1 MADIMPETMG
11 CQLWGVMGRFLT
23 YAETTT
29 KELDAI
35 KRRMF
40 SFEDIMRGHGF
51 RMQDIQEL
59 KTLDELRSTINEL
72 DPFDIG
78 EMFF

>member
-1 MADIMPETMG
+1 MPETTG
-11 CQLWGVMGRFLT
+11 CQLKSVMTRFLT
-23 YAETTT
+23 YDPLTG

-40 SFEDIMRGHGF
+40 GFEDIMRGHGF
-51 RMQDIQEL
+51 RMQDIQEI